1 MVIRYA
7 DEFWQN
13 LNEILDFI
21 SANSESNAQNFL
33 NELKSKIM
41 AITDM
46 PYRFRKNL
54 IANDDNIRDLIF
66 KGYVIPFE
74 VDKETIKILTIYK
87 FNLWHWLQNRHFQ
100 IANYLL
106 NS

>member
-87 FNLWHWLQNRHFQ
+87 FNLWH
-100 IANYLL
+100 
-106 NS
+106 

>member
-46 PYRFRKNL
+46 PYRFRK
-54 IANDDNIRDLIF
+54 
-66 KGYVIPFE
+66 
-74 VDKETIKILTIYK
+74 K
-87 FNLWHWLQNRHFQ
+87 FNSKR
-100 IANYLL
+100 
-106 NS
+106 

>member
-1 MVIRYA
+1 MIRYA

-46 PYRFRKNL
+46 PYRFRK
-54 IANDDNIRDLIF
+54 
-66 KGYVIPFE
+66 
-74 VDKETIKILTIYK
+74 K
-87 FNLWHWLQNRHFQ
+87 FNSKR
-100 IANYLL
+100 
-106 NS
+106 

>member
-41 AITDM
+41 TITDM
-46 PYRFRKNL
+46 PYRFHKNL

-66 KGYVIPFE
+66 KGYVISFE
-74 VDKETIKILTIYK
+74 VDKKTIKILTIYK
-87 FNLWHWLQNRHFQ
+87 FNLWH
-100 IANYLL
+100 
-106 NS
+106 